1 MDKVYDPKKVEER
14 IYSDWV
20 KKGLFSVKIVKNKRP
35 FVMVMPPPNITGSL
49 HMGHALNLTIQDV
62 LIRYKRMLGE
72 VALWVPGT
80 DHAGIATQ
88 VVVEKELGKR
98 GKTRFDLGKEQ
109 FIEKVKEW
117 REKYGFKIL
126 DQFKKLGISAD
137 WSRLIYTMDP
147 AYVKAVETAF
157 LHYYKKGW
165 VYKGERIINWCSRC
179 ATSLSDLEIIHVET
193 KGKLYFIK
201 YLIKDGGF
209 VTVATS
215 RPETMLGD
223 TAVAVHNKDSRYAS
237 LAGKL
242 AILPLLGR
250 EIPIV
255 TDSLVNKDFGSGAVK
270 VTPAHDPIDFEIA
283 SHHQL
288 PLIRVINEEGK
299 ITKEGGPYANLDKV
313 KAREKILEDL
323 KKGAFLEKEENY
335 QISMPTCYRCNSLV
349 EPLVSKQW
357 FLKMDK
363 LALLAANAVKE
374 GAVTFIPKRWAK
386 VYLNW
391 LKNVKDWN
399 ISRQIWW
406 GHKIPLPGEEDVLD
420 TWFSS
425 ALWSFAV
432 FGWPKKT
439 ADLKYFYPTTVL
451 STARDIINLWV
462 SRLVFS
468 GLEFMG
474 KEPFSKV
481 YVHPTIFNIEGK
493 RMSKS
498 LGTGIDPIDL
508 IEKYGADATRFG
520 LMYINTGT
528 QDIKFSEDAIIAA
541 RNFANKLWNI
551 ARFILSSES
560 GIKTEAKLG
569 LSDAKF
575 NPFDQLRVDPERSRR
590 IKIKNAEDKWILE
603 ELEKTRKK
611 VTTDIE
617 AYRFGQAAHSL
628 YDFVWH
634 KFADI
639 YIEKA
644 KKRRSHAQ
652 ATLEQVLETC
662 LITLHPF
669 MPFITEELWQRL
681 KGNSGPIMLTKWP
694 RD

>member
-1 MDKVYDPKKVEER
+1 MEKVYDPKDVEER
-14 IYSDWV
+14 IYSGWV

-35 FVMVMPPPNITGSL
+35 FVILMPPPNITGSL

-62 LIRYKRMLGE
+62 LIRYKRMRGG
-72 VALWVPGT
+72 VTLWVPGT

-137 WSRLIYTMDP
+137 WSRLTYTMDP
-147 AYVKAVETAF
+147 AYAKAVETAF

-165 VYKGERIINWCSRC
+165 IYKGERIINWCSRC
-179 ATSLSDLEIIHVET
+179 ATSLSDLEVIHVET

-201 YLIKDGGF
+201 YPIKDGGF

-242 AILPLLGR
+242 AILPLLSR

-255 TDSLVNKDFGSGAVK
+255 TDSLVDKDFGSGAVK

-323 KKGAFLEKEENY
+323 KKGAFLEKEEDY
-335 QISMPTCYRCNSLV
+335 QISMPTCYRCNSVV

-363 LALLAANAVKE
+363 LAPLAANAVKK
-374 GAVTFIPKRWAK
+374 GLVTFIPKKWSK

-425 ALWSFAV
+425 ALWPFAV

-439 ADLKYFYPTTVL
+439 AALNYFYPTTVL

-462 SRLVFS
+462 SRMVFS
-468 GLEFMG
+468 GLEFMD

-508 IEKYGADATRFG
+508 IEKYGTDATRFG

-541 RNFANKLWNI
+541 RNLANKLWNI
-551 ARFILSSES
+551 SRFVLSERTKVKGKENNDDKLILKDLNL
-560 GIKTEAKLG
+560 ITKVVTQ
-569 LSDAKF
+569 D
-575 NPFDQLRVDPERSRR
+575 
-590 IKIKNAEDKWILE
+590 LE
-603 ELEKTRKK
+603 N
-611 VTTDIE
+611 
-617 AYRFGQAAHSL
+617 YRFGQAAHSL

-652 ATLEQVLETC
+652 TTLEQVLETC
-662 LITLHPF
+662 LIILHPF

-681 KGNSGPIMLTKWP
+681 KGNSVPIMLTKWP
-694 RD
+694 RY

>member
-1 MDKVYDPKKVEER
+1 MDKVYDPKDVEER
-14 IYSDWV
+14 IYSDWL
-20 KKGLFSVKIVKNKRP
+20 KNQYFKAKIVRNKKP
-35 FVMVMPPPNITGSL
+35 FVIVMPPPNITGSL

-62 LIRYKRMLGE
+62 LIRYKRMQGE
-72 VALWVPGT
+72 VTLWVPGT

-98 GKTRFDLGKEQ
+98 GKTRLDLGKEQ

-117 REKYGFKIL
+117 REKYGFEIL
-126 DQFKKLGISAD
+126 NQFKKLGISAD

-165 VYKGERIINWCSRC
+165 IYKGERIINWCSRC

-201 YLIKDGGF
+201 YPIKDGGF

-223 TAVAVHNKDSRYAS
+223 TAVAVHNKDSRHAS
-237 LAGKL
+237 LKGKL
-242 AILPLLGR
+242 VILPLLSR

-255 TDSLVNKDFGSGAVK
+255 IDSLVDKDLGSGAVK

-288 PLIRVINEEGK
+288 PLIKVINEEGK

-323 KKGAFLEKEENY
+323 KKGAFLEKEEEY
-335 QISMPTCYRCNSLV
+335 QISMPTCYRCNSVV

-363 LALLAANAVKE
+363 LAPLAANAVKK
-374 GAVTFIPKRWAK
+374 GAVTFIPKKWSK

-391 LKNVKDWN
+391 LKNLKDWN

-406 GHKIPLPGEEDVLD
+406 GHKIPLPGEKDVLD

-425 ALWSFAV
+425 ALWPFTV

-498 LGTGIDPIDL
+498 LGTGIDPLDL

-528 QDIKFSEDAIIAA
+528 QDIKFSENAIIAA

-551 ARFILSSES
+551 SRFVLSERTKVKGKGNNDDKLILKDLNL
-560 GIKTEAKLG
+560 IT
-569 LSDAKF
+569 
-575 NPFDQLRVDPERSRR
+575 
-590 IKIKNAEDKWILE
+590 KIVTQDLE
-603 ELEKTRKK
+603 N
-611 VTTDIE
+611 
-617 AYRFGQAAHSL
+617 YRFGQAAHSL

-662 LITLHPF
+662 LIILHPF
-669 MPFITEELWQRL
+669 MPFITEELWQRF

>member
-1 MDKVYDPKKVEER
+1 
-14 IYSDWV
+14 
-20 KKGLFSVKIVKNKRP
+20 
-35 FVMVMPPPNITGSL
+35 
-49 HMGHALNLTIQDV
+49 
-62 LIRYKRMLGE
+62 
-72 VALWVPGT
+72 
-80 DHAGIATQ
+80 
-88 VVVEKELGKR
+88 
-98 GKTRFDLGKEQ
+98 
-109 FIEKVKEW
+109 
-117 REKYGFKIL
+117 
-126 DQFKKLGISAD
+126 
-137 WSRLIYTMDP
+137 MDP

-165 VYKGERIINWCSRC
+165 IYKGERIINWCSRC

-201 YLIKDGGF
+201 YPIKDGGF

-223 TAVAVHNKDSRYAS
+223 TAVAVHNKDSRHAS
-237 LAGKL
+237 LKGKL
-242 AILPLLGR
+242 VILPLLSR

-255 TDSLVNKDFGSGAVK
+255 IDSLVDKDLGSGAVK

-288 PLIRVINEEGK
+288 PLIKVINEEGK

-323 KKGAFLEKEENY
+323 KKGAFLEKEEEY
-335 QISMPTCYRCNSLV
+335 QISMPTCYRCNSVV

-363 LALLAANAVKE
+363 LAPLAANAVKK
-374 GAVTFIPKRWAK
+374 GAVTFIPKKWSK

-391 LKNVKDWN
+391 LKNLKDWN

-406 GHKIPLPGEEDVLD
+406 GHKIPLPGEKDVLD

-425 ALWSFAV
+425 ALWPFTV

-528 QDIKFSEDAIIAA
+528 QDIKFSENAIIAA

-551 ARFILSSES
+551 SRFVLSERTKVKGKENNDDKLILKDLNL
-560 GIKTEAKLG
+560 ITKVVTQ
-569 LSDAKF
+569 D
-575 NPFDQLRVDPERSRR
+575 
-590 IKIKNAEDKWILE
+590 LE
-603 ELEKTRKK
+603 N
-611 VTTDIE
+611 
-617 AYRFGQAAHSL
+617 YRFGQAAHSL

-662 LITLHPF
+662 LIILHPF

-681 KGNSGPIMLTKWP
+681 KGNSVPIMLTKWP

>member
-1 MDKVYDPKKVEER
+1 MDKVYDPKDVEER
-14 IYSDWV
+14 IYSDWL
-20 KKGLFSVKIVKNKRP
+20 KNQYFKAKIVRNKKP
-35 FVMVMPPPNITGSL
+35 FVIVMPPPNITGSL

-62 LIRYKRMLGE
+62 LIRYKRMQGE
-72 VALWVPGT
+72 VTLWVPGT

-98 GKTRFDLGKEQ
+98 GKTRLDLGKEQ

-117 REKYGFKIL
+117 REKYGFEIL
-126 DQFKKLGISAD
+126 NQFKKLGISAD

-165 VYKGERIINWCSRC
+165 IYKGERIINWCSRC

-201 YLIKDGGF
+201 YPIKDGGF

-223 TAVAVHNKDSRYAS
+223 TAVAVHNKDSRHAS
-237 LAGKL
+237 LKGKL
-242 AILPLLGR
+242 VILPLLSR

-255 TDSLVNKDFGSGAVK
+255 TDSLVDKDFGSGAVK

-323 KKGAFLEKEENY
+323 KKGAFLEKEEDY
-335 QISMPTCYRCNSLV
+335 QISMPTCYRCNSVV

-363 LALLAANAVKE
+363 LAPLAANAVKK
-374 GAVTFIPKRWAK
+374 GAVTFIPKKWSK

-391 LKNVKDWN
+391 LKNLKDWN

-406 GHKIPLPGEEDVLD
+406 GHKIPLPGEKDVLD

-425 ALWSFAV
+425 ALWPFTV

-498 LGTGIDPIDL
+498 LGTGIDPLDL

-528 QDIKFSEDAIIAA
+528 QDIKFSENAIIAA

-551 ARFILSSES
+551 SRFVLSERTKVKGKGNNDDKLILKDLNL
-560 GIKTEAKLG
+560 IT
-569 LSDAKF
+569 
-575 NPFDQLRVDPERSRR
+575 
-590 IKIKNAEDKWILE
+590 KIVTQDLE
-603 ELEKTRKK
+603 N
-611 VTTDIE
+611 
-617 AYRFGQAAHSL
+617 YRFGQAAHSL

-662 LITLHPF
+662 LIILHPF
-669 MPFITEELWQRL
+669 MPFITEELWQRF